1 MYYLHYRTALTVE
14 LMQLPQGMWI
24 TLLKGTGCIKKK
36 KKLRGREISKWDPNK
51 QNQNWTRKCSNSTVF
66 CCCYCVATLLSKAE
80 SFL

>member
-36 KKLRGREISKWDPNK
+36 KEIKRKRNFQMGPKQTEPKLDQK
-51 QNQNWTRKCSNSTVF
+51 VF
-66 CCCYCVATLLSKAE
+66 K
-80 SFL
+80 